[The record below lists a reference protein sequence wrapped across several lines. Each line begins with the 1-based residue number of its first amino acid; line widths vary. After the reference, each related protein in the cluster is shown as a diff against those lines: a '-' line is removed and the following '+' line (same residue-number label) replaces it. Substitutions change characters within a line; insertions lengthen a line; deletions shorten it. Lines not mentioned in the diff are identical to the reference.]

1 MSEKHEDQDQD
12 VINQLRS
19 RTARLEEL
27 KAHIKGLE
35 NQCMHLQD
43 SARQLAE
50 KLIEYSQIE
59 DEWEWF
65 FENSVE
71 MLCIAGTDG
80 YFKRVNVAF
89 ANNFGYTKEE
99 LTSRPFIDFVHPDDR
114 QRTLDEFSALQQ
126 GHDTIN
132 FENRYRDSKGRWHW
146 LSWHCPAVTASMTK
160 LFAVA
165 HDMTERKR
173 SDEEILYKALHDPL
187 TGLFNRTALE
197 DRLSNAIARVKRH
210 PGDEIALYLIDL
222 DDFKQV
228 NDTYGHMA
236 GDLLLKQLSASFK
249 KIKRENEFVC
259 RYGGDEFVWL
269 AEEEGEIRAE
279 PLAERI
285 MASIRQPIDL
295 GPAVVSVGCCIGISI
310 FPRQAIDVSTLM
322 SQADAAMYSVKK
334 TGQSGY
340 KIFKY

>member
-1 MSEKHEDQDQD
+1 MSEKHEDQGRD
-12 VINQLRS
+12 VIKQLRS
-19 RTARLEEL
+19 RTAQLEEL
-27 KAHIKGLE
+27 RAHINGLE

-43 SARQLAE
+43 SAHQLAE

-59 DEWEWF
+59 EEWEWF
-65 FENSVE
+65 FEHSVE

-80 YFKRVNVAF
+80 YFKRVNAAF
-89 ANNFGYTKEE
+89 ANNLGYTKQE
-99 LTSRPFIDFVHPDDR
+99 LTSCPFIDFVHPDDR
-114 QRTLDEFSALQQ
+114 QRTQEEFRALQH

-132 FENRYRDSKGRWHW
+132 FENRYRDSEGHWHW
-146 LSWHCPAVTASMTK
+146 LSWHCPAVTPSMTK

-173 SDEEILYKALHDPL
+173 SDEDMLYKALHDPL
-187 TGLFNRTALE
+187 TGLFNRAAFE
-197 DRLSNAIARVKRH
+197 EQLSNAIARVKRL

-222 DDFKQV
+222 DGFKHV

-236 GDLLLKQLSASFK
+236 GDQLLKQLSARFK

-259 RYGGDEFVWL
+259 RYGGDEFAWL
-269 AEEEGEIRAE
+269 AEESGAMKVE

-285 MASIRQPIDL
+285 MASINQPIKL
-295 GPAVVSVGCCIGISI
+295 EKATVRVSCCVGISI
-310 FPRQAIDVSTLM
+310 FPRQAIDASTLM

-334 TGQSGY
+334 NGKSGY